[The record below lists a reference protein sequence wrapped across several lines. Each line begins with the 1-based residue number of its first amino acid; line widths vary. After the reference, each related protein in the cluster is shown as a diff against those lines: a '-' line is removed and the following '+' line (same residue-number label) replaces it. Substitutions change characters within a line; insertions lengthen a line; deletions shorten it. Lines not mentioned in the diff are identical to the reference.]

1 MSQAAQYALFDP
13 ETDAVASLA
22 DLPTD
27 NTMCGY
33 STRGICVGNGTLYY
47 MDGSRI
53 AGIDLAT
60 GEKRLSA
67 YTGGGMVSIGGQVL
81 DADG

>member
-1 MSQAAQYALFDP
+1 MG
-13 ETDAVASLA
+13 
-22 DLPTD
+22 
-27 NTMCGY
+27 GY
-33 STRGICVGNGTLYY
+33 STSGICVGNGTLYY

-67 YTGGGMVSIGGQVL
+67 YTGGGMVSNGGQVL
-81 DADG
+81 YADGYYVLINNYSGFRCSSWTRRELKTAR